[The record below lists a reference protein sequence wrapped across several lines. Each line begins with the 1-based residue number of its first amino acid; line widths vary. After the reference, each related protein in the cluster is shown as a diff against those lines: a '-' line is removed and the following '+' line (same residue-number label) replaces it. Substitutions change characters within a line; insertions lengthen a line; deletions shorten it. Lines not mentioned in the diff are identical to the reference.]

1 MSVMRG
7 PFAHAT
13 PRNHEEEGRKEGK
26 SVAMTR
32 TDLREVLKGGT
43 GFYLTKLF
51 FPIRFYEVSRFFP
64 SRYSFFHFF

>member
-43 GFYLTKLF
+43 GFYLMKLF
-51 FPIRFYEVSRFFP
+51 FLN
-64 SRYSFFHFF
+64 